1 MQLGFAGLLA
11 TSFVIGLS
19 GALMPGPLLTVVI
32 DRAVRRG
39 LRAGLLLVV
48 GHGVAEAAMA
58 LALVAGL
65 STVLQQKAA
74 VALIGF
80 AGGAFLAWMGWGI
93 VRDAPRLAAPG
104 GAAVEGAREVTAAS
118 SSTAGDGSASAATGR
133 RAQSLVSTRRL
144 LRDGILASISNPYWF
159 LWWAT
164 VGAQYT
170 MMGLSLGPMGP
181 AAFYFGHLGADFLW
195 YALVSAGVY
204 AGRKVLPGAVYRW
217 GLTVCGLF
225 LIGLAG
231 YFIYTG
237 YLTVAVP

>member
-1 MQLGFAGLLA
+1 MHLGFAGLLA

-39 LRAGLLLVV
+39 PVAGLLLVA
-48 GHGVAEAAMA
+48 GHGIAEAAMA

-65 STVLQQKAA
+65 STLLRQKAA

-93 VRDAPRLAAPG
+93 VRDAPKLTAPG
-104 GAAVEGAREVTAAS
+104 AETAAS
-118 SSTAGDGSASAATGR
+118 SAGTPAVVSHSF
-133 RAQSLVSTRRL
+133 VSTPRL

-164 VGAQYT
+164 VGAEYT
-170 MMGLSLGPMGP
+170 VMGLALGPLGP
-181 AAFYFGHLGADFLW
+181 SAFYFGHLGADFLW
-195 YALVSAGVY
+195 YALVATGVY
-204 AGRKVLPGAVYRW
+204 AGRKVVPVTVYR
-217 GLTVCGLF
+217 GALTLCGLF

-231 YFIYTG
+231 YFVYTG
-237 YLTVAVP
+237 YLTVVAR